1 MPLVF
6 SDEEIAKVTA
16 RYPRLARIDSGT
28 VEGILDLNAV
38 YDGKT
43 LTDNFHIRITAFN
56 PNSERVPALYEIG
69 GRTEAIAKKWNMSD
83 LRDLHRNPNGTAC
96 VCVKQ
101 LEKEK
106 FPPGSN
112 LFTFVE
118 QLVVPY
124 LYGLSHYES
133 SKTWLWGEFSHGGL
147 GLLEFYADRHTPQT
161 VEDISEILPS
171 IRKELNWKEYHKQL
185 RSPSAKRACLC
196 GSGKPFG
203 RCHSKAWKGLGQLT
217 AEIERLGLNT
227 RSLFI

>member
-6 SDEEIAKVTA
+6 SDEEIAEVKA
-16 RYPRLARIDSGT
+16 RYPRLDRTDAGT

-38 YDGKT
+38 YDGKA
-43 LTDNFHIRITAFN
+43 LTDSFHIRITAFN
-56 PNSERVPALYEIG
+56 PNSERVPALYEIS
-69 GRTEAIAKKWNMSD
+69 GRTEAIAKKWGLTD

-106 FPPGSN
+106 YPHGSN

-124 LYGLSHYES
+124 LYGLAHYEN
-133 SKTWLWGEFSHGGL
+133 SKMWLWGEYSHGGL
-147 GLLEFYADRHTPQT
+147 GLLEFYADNQTPQT
-161 VEDISEILPS
+161 AEDISEILPS

-203 RCHSKAWKGLGQLT
+203 RCHPQAWKGLGLLVK
-217 AEIERLGLNT
+217 EIERLGLNT
-227 RSLFI
+227 RSLFT